1 MSAPRQEVEP
11 ESGTFNLAWVDKAFE
26 EFDRTIEDSTLQPPS
41 PDEEKEE
48 HPHSVE
54 QAQVAMEEDKTTTP
68 NTHAG
73 ISVCVQ
79 IEAMPAILDDFG
91 LVTGEIVANEN
102 RPNFGRAII
111 ADTHTPKDEAHQ
123 QVCKTGNYE
132 TSTTPHDLYE
142 AGHTLP
148 MSRKVYVKPHE
159 GSMHDER
166 DMMQTNVE
174 NKMTNNEDVFMVI
187 SQTNDNEH
195 GRYVTHM
202 SHDMTQT
209 RSMTNT
215 MGGGDVVAET
225 DNSKYTSCVT
235 ENECSVG
242 LCKQPHTQT
251 SIDKCCGECK
261 EDKHTLR
268 SELHNAIHT
277 KSQHTHHEEV
287 WTKCVVQTSTS
298 HCKGLRCQQMAMM

>member
-1 MSAPRQEVEP
+1 M
-11 ESGTFNLAWVDKAFE
+11 T
-26 EFDRTIEDSTLQPPS
+26 
-41 PDEEKEE
+41 
-48 HPHSVE
+48 
-54 QAQVAMEEDKTTTP
+54 
-68 NTHAG
+68 
-73 ISVCVQ
+73 
-79 IEAMPAILDDFG
+79 
-91 LVTGEIVANEN
+91 NEN
-102 RPNFGRAII
+102 RPNFGRAIN
-111 ADTHTPKDEAHQ
+111 ADTHTPNDEAHQ
-123 QVCKTGNYE
+123 QVCKTGNYD
-132 TSTTPHDLYE
+132 TGTTPHDLCE
-142 AGHTLP
+142 RGHTLP
-148 MSRKVYVKPHE
+148 MSRKVCVKPHE
-159 GSMHDER
+159 GSMHNKR

-187 SQTNDNEH
+187 SQAKVNEH

-209 RSMTNT
+209 QSMTNT

-268 SELHNAIHT
+268 SELHNTIHT

-287 WTKCVVQTSTS
+287 GETAVDKVCCADQHKPLLCQTGRERVATDTKEDPHKLINTQEE
-298 HCKGLRCQQMAMM
+298 CKHTYLHMQHRQGIGARSEGGGVK